1 MINNMIAVLSDDSE
15 YYTKTESTV
24 NVTMVELIAGRGGLD
39 YKNMGTFVRK

>member
-1 MINNMIAVLSDDSE
+1 MIAVLSDDSE

-24 NVTMVELIAGRGGLD
+24 NVTTVELIAGRGGLD

>member
-1 MINNMIAVLSDDSE
+1 MIAVLSDASE

-24 NVTMVELIAGRGGLD
+24 NVTTVKLIARRGGLD